1 MNIEE
6 KIEILKKVN
15 IFSEADEKILYGL
28 AGSSREMDILK
39 GKKIFRKGD
48 EGDALYILVEGTVRI
63 HDGNYVLA
71 KLGQGEVFG
80 EYALIDKEKRSATVT
95 AEEKC
100 RVLKILQSD
109 FYGIAEGNRNI
120 LRGVLK
126 VLIGRMREMN
136 ELEEKLSRS
145 YLKIQKQ
152 KEQIE
157 ARNQSIK
164 DQKAQLEQQ
173 NYDLTK
179 LNEEKNHL
187 ISILVHQIKNP
198 LTSSLCLIDML
209 KEEDCHE
216 ESEIRKESLDVISN
230 SLRRINNLV
239 NEELDIDSI
248 DSKVF
253 ELKYQKIRPDLII
266 KELIDNYGYLLD
278 QKRIEVTSN
287 LDKTET
293 ELNKVYFTQVVDN
306 LISNAFK
313 VTPAEGKVNINLS
326 DHGQSILLEVSDEG
340 PGFPEE
346 KARDIFSRYERQ
358 TAMQDQHKP
367 PEGLGLAI
375 VKKYTDA
382 MDGKVWVE
390 SNTGKGSSFLVEF
403 PKVMSKR

>member
-28 AGSSREMDILK
+28 AGASREMDILK
-39 GKKIFRKGD
+39 GKKIFQKGD

-63 HDGNYVLA
+63 HDGNHVLA

-95 AEEKC
+95 AEKKC
-100 RVLKILQSD
+100 RVLKIFQSD

-209 KEEDCHE
+209 KEEDGDAE
-216 ESEIRKESLDVISN
+216 TEIRKESLDVISN
-230 SLRRINNLV
+230 SLRRINSLV

-266 KELIDNYGYLLD
+266 KELIENYGYLLD
-278 QKRIEVTSN
+278 QKRIEITSN
-287 LDKTET
+287 LNKTET
-293 ELNKVYFTQVVDN
+293 ELNKVYFTQIVDN

-313 VTPAEGKVNINLS
+313 VTPSEGKININLS
-326 DHGQSILLEVSDEG
+326 DKSQSILLEVNDEG
-340 PGFPEE
+340 PGLPED
-346 KARDIFSRYERQ
+346 KAREIFSSYERQ
-358 TAMQDQHKP
+358 TTMQDQHKP

-390 SNTGKGSSFLVEF
+390 SAPGKGSSFFVKF
-403 PKVMSKR
+403 PKVTSKR